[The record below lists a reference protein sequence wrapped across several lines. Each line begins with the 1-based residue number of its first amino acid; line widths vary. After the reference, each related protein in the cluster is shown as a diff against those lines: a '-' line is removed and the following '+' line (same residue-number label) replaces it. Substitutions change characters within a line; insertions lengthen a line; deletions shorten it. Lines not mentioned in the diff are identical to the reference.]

1 MTTPPPSLRYPIKK
15 LTSKDDYVQ
24 IDIYQYKPGGLIS
37 GSSFSLPSGGS
48 QPGTLEQ
55 SIILPMPQSLPD
67 NSTSAM
73 WGKNE
78 MGPLEISA
86 ANIAK
91 ETIDAGNAFEGLY
104 NSIGQE
110 AGKFM
115 DAAQTGIGQGALSS
129 GIAAAA
135 VKNILGQGGDVGSYL
150 SRSGG
155 ITFNQNVELLFTGVD
170 LRPAFAFNFDMVP
183 RSQKE
188 SDTIKTIIKVL
199 KKAMTASKGTTGSG
213 AGLFITAPRV
223 FNVKYKSGSSDHPFL
238 NQFKTCAL
246 QSMSVNF
253 TPDGTYTTYGD
264 ATPVHMQLTLQF
276 QELTPI
282 FREDYDTTEGQI
294 GVGY

>member
-1 MTTPPPSLRYPIKK
+1 MAATPTLRYPIKK

-24 IDIYQYKPGGLIS
+24 IDIYKYKPGGLNS
-37 GSSFSLPSGGS
+37 GSSFALPSGGA

-78 MGPLEISA
+78 MGPLEIAS

-115 DAAQTGIGQGALSS
+115 DAAQTGIGQQALSS

-135 VKNILGQGGDVGSYL
+135 VKNIMGQGGDVGSYL

-183 RSQKE
+183 RSASE
-188 SDTIKTIIKVL
+188 TLTIKNIIKTL
-199 KKAMTASKGTTGSG
+199 KLAMAPNKSSSGSAG

-223 FNVKYKSGSSDHPFL
+223 FNVKYKSGSSNHPFL
-238 NQFKTCAL
+238 NRFKTCAL

-253 TPDGTYTTYGD
+253 TPDGTYTTYKD
-264 ATPVHMQLTLQF
+264 ATPVHIQMTLQF

-282 FREDYDTTEGQI
+282 FREDYEEGEGAI